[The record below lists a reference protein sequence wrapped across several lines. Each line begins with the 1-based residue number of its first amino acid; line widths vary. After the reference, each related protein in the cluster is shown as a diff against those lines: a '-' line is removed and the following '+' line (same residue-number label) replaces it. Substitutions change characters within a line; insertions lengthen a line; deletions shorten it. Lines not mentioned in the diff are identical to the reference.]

1 MTKITK
7 EDVDKLAELARVEMS
22 DKEKDGIRE
31 DLESILGYVSE
42 IQEVATTESPAQERV
57 GMLRNVMRE
66 DENPTEEKTYTK
78 KIVESAPKS
87 EGDYVKVKKILS

>member
-7 EDVDKLAELARVEMS
+7 KDVDKLTELSRVEMS
-22 DKEKDGIRE
+22 DAEKNDILK

-42 IQEVATTESPAQERV
+42 IQEVATKEAPAKERI

-66 DENPTEEKTYTK
+66 DEDPNKEGIYTTEM
-78 KIVESAPKS
+78 VESAPKS
-87 EGDYVKVKKILS
+87 EGDHIKVKKILQ